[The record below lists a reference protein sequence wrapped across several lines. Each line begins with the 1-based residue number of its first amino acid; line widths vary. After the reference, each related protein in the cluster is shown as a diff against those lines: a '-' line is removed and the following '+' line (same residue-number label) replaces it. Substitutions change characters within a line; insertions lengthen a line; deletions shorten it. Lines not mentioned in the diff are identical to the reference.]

1 MNTAGLLDKVFGF
14 TSEKGLFSAP
24 CHVLL
29 GLSGGADS
37 MAMLHVLTH
46 WPVEGLRVSAV
57 HIHHGLRREAD
68 HDEAVVRDYCA
79 QLNVPLTV
87 IHEDVAAMAAEQHLS
102 LEEAGRRVRY
112 EHFEAVRATMG
123 ADYVI
128 TAHTSSDQTE
138 TMLMHLIRGCGVDGL
153 RGIPAVRDC
162 IRRPML
168 CCNRREIEEYCALN
182 AIPFVTDVS
191 NYDTKFTRNDIR
203 HRVLPLLRE
212 INPSVDEALLR
223 LNGCAA
229 EEADY
234 LNELAQD
241 ALNEAGCT
249 GGYGVQAFMAQHK
262 VVRHRMIRLLMRDH
276 AVPTIEEVHILAAE
290 KVILSGC
297 GSVDLPGM
305 CSFSV
310 RQGVVAVAKAEVREQ
325 PTPVKLESL
334 PCLVQFDRRAYAFNV
349 CDKDDTNIHNLLADS
364 VVDYDK
370 IQGTL
375 CLRGRQSGDY
385 FHAAGRGVGKSL
397 KKWMNEWHI
406 PSHLRDFY
414 PVLCD
419 EIGVILIPGYGC
431 DERVRVTDDTKHFLV
446 CKTDAE

>member
-1 MNTAGLLDKVFGF
+1 
-14 TSEKGLFSAP
+14 
-24 CHVLL
+24 
-29 GLSGGADS
+29 
-37 MAMLHVLTH
+37 MAMLHILTH

-79 QLNVPLTV
+79 QLGVPLTV
-87 IHEDVAAMAAEQHLS
+87 IHEDVAAIAAERHLS
-102 LEEAGRRVRY
+102 LEEAGRCVRY
-112 EHFEAVRATMG
+112 EHFEAVRVTAG

-128 TAHTSSDQTE
+128 TAHTASDQTE

-153 RGIPAVRDC
+153 CGIPATRGC

-168 CCNRREIEEYCALN
+168 CCNRREIDEYCALN
-182 AIPFVTDVS
+182 AIPFVTDAS

-212 INPSVDEALLR
+212 INPSVDAALLR
-223 LNGCAA
+223 LNSCAA

-234 LNELAQD
+234 LNVLAQN
-241 ALNEAGCT
+241 ALDEATCT
-249 GGYGVQAFMAQHK
+249 GGYDVQAFLTQHK
-262 VVRHRMIRLLMRDH
+262 VVRHRMIRLLMRYH
-276 AVPTIEEVHILAAE
+276 AVTTIEESHILAAE
-290 KVILSGC
+290 RVVLSGC

-310 RQGVVAVAKAEVREQ
+310 RQGVVAVVPSEVREQ

-334 PCLVQFDRRAYAFNV
+334 PCLVRFAGNAYAFVV
-349 CDKDDTNIHNLLADS
+349 CDKDDANIHKLLADS

-406 PSHLRDFY
+406 PAHLRDFY

-419 EIGVILIPGYGC
+419 EVGVVLIPGYGC

>member
-87 IHEDVAAMAAEQHLS
+87 IHEDVAAIAAEQHLS

-112 EHFEAVRATMG
+112 ECFEAVCATVG

-128 TAHTSSDQTE
+128 TAHTASDQVE

-153 RGIPAVRDC
+153 CGIPASRGF
-162 IRRPML
+162 IRRPLL
-168 CCNRREIEEYCALN
+168 CCNRREIEEYCSLN
-182 AIPFVTDVS
+182 GIPFVTDAS

-203 HRVLPLLRE
+203 HRVLPVLRD
-212 INPSVDEALLR
+212 INPSADEALLR
-223 LNGCAA
+223 LNTCAMQDS
-229 EEADY
+229 DY
-234 LNELAQD
+234 LNELAQI
-241 ALNEAGCT
+241 ALDGAECT
-249 GGYGVQAFMAQHK
+249 NGYDVRAFLSQHK
-262 VVRHRMIRLLMRDH
+262 VIRHRMIRLLMRYH
-276 AVPTIEEVHILAAE
+276 AVPTIEEAHILAADRA
-290 KVILSGC
+290 VMSGC

-305 CSFSV
+305 FSFFV
-310 RQGVVAVAKAEVREQ
+310 RQGVVAVAQVQVREQ
-325 PTPVKLESL
+325 PSPVQIDLL
-334 PCLVQFDRRAYAFNV
+334 PCSVPFDGHVYGFAV
-349 CDKDDTNIHNLLADS
+349 CDKDGANVHNLLVNSA
-364 VVDYDK
+364 VDYDK
-370 IQGTL
+370 IQGKL
-375 CLRGRQSGDY
+375 SLRCRQNGDY

-406 PSHLRDFY
+406 PAHLRDFY

-419 EIGVILIPGYGC
+419 EAGAILIPGYGC

>member
-1 MNTAGLLDKVFGF
+1 MNTANLLDKVFYF
-14 TSEKGLFSAP
+14 TSEKALFSAP

-46 WPVEGLRVSAV
+46 WPADGLCVSAV
-57 HIHHGLRREAD
+57 HIHHGLRSEAD

-87 IHEDVAAMAAEQHLS
+87 IHEDVAAIAAEQHLS

-112 EHFEAVRATMG
+112 ECFEAVRVTVG
-123 ADYVI
+123 ADYII

-168 CCNRREIEEYCALN
+168 CCDRREIEEYCSLN
-182 AIPFVTDVS
+182 DIPFVTDSS

-223 LNGCAA
+223 LNSCAA
-229 EEADY
+229 AEADY

-241 ALNEAGCT
+241 ALNEAVCT
-249 GGYGVQAFMAQHK
+249 GGYGVQAFLAQYK

-334 PCLVQFDRRAYAFNV
+334 PCLVQFDGRAYAFDV

-397 KKWMNEWHI
+397 KKWMNEWRI

-419 EIGVILIPGYGC
+419 EVGVVLIPGYGC
-431 DERVRVTDDTKHFLV
+431 DERVHVTGDTKHFLV